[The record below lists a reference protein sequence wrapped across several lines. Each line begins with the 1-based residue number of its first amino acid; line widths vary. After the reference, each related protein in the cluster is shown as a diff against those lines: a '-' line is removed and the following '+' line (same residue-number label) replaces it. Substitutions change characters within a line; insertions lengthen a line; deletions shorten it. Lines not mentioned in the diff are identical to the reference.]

1 LSGSGSGTSFE
12 VGGPDSVITAP
23 TERYLNGTQVF
34 VNGGSNNILVSGEE
48 NLILDSSVGRSTNA
62 SDHFE
67 GDPAVGPETF
77 FGYEYRPRLK
87 FCGELSGGDGDD
99 SGGDDSSKAD
109 LTLGTL
115 EAYFRL
121 VTGRPIPNGGG
132 RAWAE
137 YAVEYATASSRVELN
152 KLGVAPTVSSTGDVY
167 TASLKN
173 ADFDMAVTVNWS
185 AFSTQMDGAAAH
197 ARPDDHMEV
206 EVGEG
211 ENTGVTLA
219 IRPESVS
226 HARPD
231 DHMEVEVGEGE
242 NPGVTLAFRP
252 ASVEDAAE
260 DDSDGGFDLV

>member
-1 LSGSGSGTSFE
+1 LPGSGTSFE
-12 VGGPDSVITAP
+12 VAGPNSVITAP
-23 TERYLNGTQVF
+23 IERYLTGTQVF
-34 VNGGSNNILVSGEE
+34 VYGIENNVLVTGED
-48 NLILDSSVGRSTNA
+48 NLILESSAGCST
-62 SDHFE
+62 SVSEHFQ
-67 GDPAVGPETF
+67 GDPAIGPETF
-77 FGYEYRPRLK
+77 FAYEHRPRLR
-87 FCGELSGGDGDD
+87 FDGGL

-109 LTLGTL
+109 LTLASL
-115 EAYFRL
+115 EAYFRQ
-121 VTGRPIPNGGG
+121 VTGRSVDG
-132 RAWAE
+132 RRSWAE